1 MGCQCAKQTE
11 NKTDE
16 ITSEKDN
23 LYQSNDNNLTS
34 LKSKKPVLI
43 PSEEFNPKLDNN
55 YTPNIEPPIEFTNQ
69 IEKKENENQYLNNNN
84 NVNNNENNN
93 QNNNQN
99 NNENNN
105 ENNNQNNN
113 QNIINENLEIENK
126 KEENYDN
133 YNEYNNDDNLNKKP
147 EDNFSLYIFEH
158 LNLLRENPQSFID
171 LIEESKKNI
180 TYDKSKRLVYKSVVK
195 VALSKGESAFDDA
208 ILVLKN
214 TKPMNKLIYNP
225 NMNIPLPTSEEEIK
239 DKNYLKNNVKELIKN
254 NVKIRTYWRDII
266 KDPETSFILMV
277 VDDSGTKAGNKRKD
291 LLNPDMKYIGIT
303 STMIGKSFVCYLCFS
318 DQR

>member
-16 ITSEKDN
+16 ITSEKDIFH
-23 LYQSNDNNLTS
+23 QSNDNNLTA

-43 PSEEFNPKLDNN
+43 PSEEFNPKLENN
-55 YTPNIEPPIEFTNQ
+55 FDPNIEPPIEFTNQ
-69 IEKKENENQYLNNNN
+69 IEKKENENQFLKNNNN
-84 NVNNNENNN
+84 NNEND
-93 QNNNQN
+93 
-99 NNENNN
+99 
-105 ENNNQNNN
+105 N
-113 QNIINENLEIENK
+113 QNIIPPNSEIEKK
-126 KEENYDN
+126 KEENDYNGNNINNEEDN
-133 YNEYNNDDNLNKKP
+133 INKKP
-147 EDNFSLYIFEH
+147 EDEFSLYIFEH

-171 LIEESKKNI
+171 IIEESKKKI
-180 TYDKSKRLVYKSVVK
+180 TYDKNKRLVFKSVVK
-195 VALSKGESAFDDA
+195 VALSKGEPAFDDA
-208 ILVLKN
+208 ILVLQE

-254 NVKIRTYWRDII
+254 NIKIRTYWRDII

-291 LLNPDMKYIGIT
+291 LLNPDMKYIGIC
-303 STMIGKSFVCYLCFS
+303 STMIGKNFVCYLCFS
-318 DQR
+318 E